1 MKPITTGEVAPN
13 QAQHDI
19 AANNILFG
27 LTHFLT
33 LALPP
38 DWRITKSYLQPDV
51 QCNVRRGNLVW
62 VEAGQTDQ
70 IVYHPTRRIALDLTI
85 VVKRGKRDELKSKG
99 VALHSEG
106 WIIINDHEAP
116 YILGQVGVGFLK
128 KKPARTLRLS
138 FYCSELDRTIIISFT
153 GNCQEADLREILG
166 SLPGLK
172 CH

>member
-1 MKPITTGEVAPN
+1 MTPN
-13 QAQHDI
+13 LAQHDI
-19 AANNILFG
+19 SANNILFG

-33 LALPP
+33 LPLPP
-38 DWRITKSYLQPDV
+38 DWRITRSYLQPDV

-85 VVKRGKRDELKSKG
+85 VVKRGKRDEFKTKG
-99 VALHSEG
+99 VDVHSEG
-106 WIIINDHEAP
+106 SLIINGHEAS
-116 YILGQVGVGFLK
+116 YILGEVGVGFLK
-128 KKPARTLRLS
+128 RKLAETLHLS
-138 FYCSELDRTIIISFT
+138 FHCSELDRTIMISLT
-153 GNCQEADLREILG
+153 GKCQEADLREILG

>member
-1 MKPITTGEVAPN
+1 MAPK
-13 QAQHDI
+13 QAEHDI
-19 AANNILFG
+19 AAKNILFG

-38 DWRITKSYLQPDV
+38 DWRITRSYLQPDV

-70 IVYHPTRRIALDLTI
+70 IVYHPSRRIALDLTI
-85 VVKRGKRDELKSKG
+85 VVKQGKRDELKSKG
-99 VALHSEG
+99 VAVHSRG
-106 WIIINDHEAP
+106 SLMVNAHEAS
-116 YILGQVGVGFLK
+116 YILGEVGVGLLK
-128 KKPARTLRLS
+128 RKLARTLRLC
-138 FYCSELDRTIIISFT
+138 FHCSELGRTIMLHFT
-153 GNCQEADLREILG
+153 GTCQDADLREILG